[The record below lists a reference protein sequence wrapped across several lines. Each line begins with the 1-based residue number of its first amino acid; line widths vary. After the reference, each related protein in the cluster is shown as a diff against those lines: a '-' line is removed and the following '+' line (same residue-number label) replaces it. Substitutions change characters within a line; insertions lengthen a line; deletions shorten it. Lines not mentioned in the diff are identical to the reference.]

1 MIKLRNE
8 SIHQSIS
15 RTLRMALL
23 PVALVVL
30 AFPYGCKAEE
40 IPSAWTSQ
48 PITVDG
54 NANDWSELPT
64 YLFEK
69 EGATIGIC
77 NDSTN
82 VYLMLRL
89 SDARKA
95 MMIKRD
101 GLTIWFDD
109 AGKKNKDFMI
119 RFRGGPSRSEF
130 ADSSDTLGRRG
141 ERRMPPDFEGRDGGP
156 GQESREPFT
165 CFIKDRIVENGIAAD
180 GTNGPAAA
188 FGLEARTPTY
198 EFSVPLD
205 SGHVLFYGLGIK
217 PGHVLGIGLEWNEP
231 KESER
236 SGEFERPSGP
246 PGGGGGGFPGGGG
259 GFPGGGGDR
268 PERGS
273 GHSGFQS
280 QEREIWFTTRL
291 ASSPQLPG
299 DGIGEDK

>member
-1 MIKLRNE
+1 
-8 SIHQSIS
+8 
-15 RTLRMALL
+15 MAIL

-30 AFPYGCKAEE
+30 AFSYGCKTEE
-40 IPSAWTSQ
+40 IPSSWTNQ

-54 NANDWSELPT
+54 NADDWSELPT

-89 SDARKA
+89 SAARKA

-101 GLTIWFDD
+101 GLTIWLDD
-109 AGKKNKDFMI
+109 AGNKNKDFMI

-141 ERRMPPDFEGRDGGP
+141 RWMRPDFEGREGGP
-156 GQESREPFT
+156 GSEPREPFT
-165 CFIKDRIVENGIAAD
+165 CYIKDRIVENGIAPD

-188 FGLEARTPTY
+188 FGLESRAPTY

-205 SGHVLFYGLGIK
+205 SSHVLFYGLGVE
-217 PGHVLGIGLEWNEP
+217 PGHVLGVGLVWSEP
-231 KESER
+231 KEMEQ
-236 SGEFERPSGP
+236 SGDREMLSGSPS
-246 PGGGGGGFPGGGG
+246 GGGGGVGGFPGGGSGMPPG
-259 GFPGGGGDR
+259 GDRGDRPGGG
-268 PERGS
+268 RGPS
-273 GHSGFQS
+273 GMQS
-280 QEREIWFTTRL
+280 QDREVWFTTRL
-291 ASSPQLPG
+291 ASSRQQPSEATDEG
-299 DGIGEDK
+299 D